1 MKVNEPK
8 ESLPE
13 GVFLAKKK
21 SGEIYY
27 RSSLTYKRKHIS
39 LGSFSTPKAAHQA
52 YITGKKI
59 IENQYQPEDYEPRL
73 ELDFEK
79 WIILL
84 NFRDNDIYFSNP
96 IYVRNKYFEYYL
108 APTQCLV
115 FDIDDL
121 FYFSSHKIMQRGGH
135 LFVADYGMQISLLS
149 RFQIRSYA
157 IQGIDYAFAN
167 GNPMDFR
174 RENLILT
181 PTYHGVRPYTQ
192 KGELRY
198 RTRIHIR
205 GYFVVGTYHTIEEA
219 AIAYN
224 KAIDILKKNGVNKNY
239 SVNYIDNI
247 SPSKYADIYSEC
259 KISRKI
265 YEYIPKE

>member
-1 MKVNEPK
+1 MAKQTFEL
-8 ESLPE
+8 LPE
-13 GVFLAKKK
+13 GVFSAQKK

-39 LGSFSTPKAAHQA
+39 LGSFSSPELAHEA
-52 YITGKKI
+52 YETGKKI
-59 IENQYQPEDYEPRL
+59 IDHKYQPEDYETTHAL
-73 ELDFEK
+73 SFEK

-108 APTQCLV
+108 SPSQCLI

-135 LFVADYGMQISLLS
+135 LFVADYGMQINILS

-157 IQGIDYAFAN
+157 IEGVDYRFAN
-167 GNPMDFR
+167 GNSLDFR

-181 PTYHGVRPYTQ
+181 PTYHGVRPQSTKDGIKY
-192 KGELRY
+192 K
-198 RTRIHIR
+198 TRIHIN
-205 GYFVVGTYHTIEEA
+205 GYYVVGTYETIIEA

-224 KAIDILKKNGVNKNY
+224 KAIDILKKKGNNKNY
-239 SVNYIDNI
+239 MINYIDNL
-247 SPSKYADIYSEC
+247 SPSQYADIYAEC

-265 YEYIPKE
+265 LNWSPTE

>member
-1 MKVNEPK
+1 M
-8 ESLPE
+8 
-13 GVFLAKKK
+13 
-21 SGEIYY
+21 
-27 RSSLTYKRKHIS
+27 
-39 LGSFSTPKAAHQA
+39 AHEA

-59 IENQYQPEDYEPRL
+59 IEHQFQPEDYEDSHAL
-73 ELDFEK
+73 SFEK

-84 NFRDNDIYFSNP
+84 NFRDNNIYFSNP
-96 IYVRNKYFEYYL
+96 IYVRSKYFEYYL
-108 APTQCLV
+108 SPNQCLI

-135 LFVADYGMQISLLS
+135 LFVADYGMQINILS

-157 IQGIDYAFAN
+157 IEGIDYSFSN

-181 PTYHGVRPYTQ
+181 PTYHGVRPLQTKDGMQY
-192 KGELRY
+192 K
-198 RTRIHIR
+198 TRIHIN
-205 GYFVVGTYHTIEEA
+205 GYINVGTYDTITEA

-224 KAIDILKKNGVNKNY
+224 KAIDILKKKGINKNY
-239 SVNYIDNI
+239 LVNYIDNL
-247 SPSKYADIYSEC
+247 SPSQYADIYSEC

-265 YEYIPKE
+265 INFPPIN